1 MKCEACLNQLE
12 EYVDGELA
20 RRDAEAIGAH
30 LITCADCSGALDQL
44 TAEQEVYARYD
55 RELEISPSLWSGI
68 EARIAGEN
76 DPVVSGSRFNLRGL
90 FAGLLIGSR
99 VGFGFAGA
107 TAVVIA
113 AIVVGVVY
121 VRTQKQSVTTKEVAT
136 KVNVGDRKADVPQEV
151 KKPPTPGNAAEPKG
165 GNKKEPDK
173 SRNDRKEKRNDS
185 APRRLI
191 PREGIANATPKA
203 KGKAADQSDVFYSAI
218 AYSGEDVETQKHIE
232 RVQMLLRSIRNAEI
246 SGDDDAV
253 DVSYEKALSRRL
265 LSENIVLRRDAEM
278 NGKFPVK
285 TLLSDLE
292 PFLIDI
298 ANLQDRSTPDEL
310 RAIKDRVRKT
320 EIVATLQSY

>member
-20 RRDAEAIGAH
+20 RRDAEAISAH
-30 LITCADCSGALDQL
+30 LITCANCSGALDQL

-55 RELEISPSLWSGI
+55 RELEISPSLWNGI
-68 EARIAGEN
+68 EARIAREN
-76 DPVVSGSRFNLRGL
+76 GPVVSTSRFNLREL
-90 FAGLLIGSR
+90 FFGLLAGSR
-99 VGFGFAGA
+99 IGFGFAGA
-107 TAVVIA
+107 TVVLIA
-113 AIVVGVVY
+113 AIVIGVAY
-121 VRTQKQSVTTKEVAT
+121 IRTRKQTVNSNEVAAG
-136 KVNVGDRKADVPQEV
+136 KLVDSKAEVPQDV
-151 KKPPTPGNAAEPKG
+151 KKPPSPGSTAEPKD
-165 GNKKEPDK
+165 GNKKEPNK
-173 SRNDRKEKRNDS
+173 SQNEQKEKRNDS
-185 APRRLI
+185 APRRLV
-191 PREGIANATPKA
+191 PREGIANAMPKTKA
-203 KGKAADQSDVFYSAI
+203 KAADQPDVFYSAI
-218 AYSGEDVETQKHIE
+218 AYSGEDIETQKHIE

-246 SGDDDAV
+246 SSDDDAV

-265 LSENIVLRRDAEM
+265 LSDNIVLRRDAET
-278 NGKFPVK
+278 NGNFPVK